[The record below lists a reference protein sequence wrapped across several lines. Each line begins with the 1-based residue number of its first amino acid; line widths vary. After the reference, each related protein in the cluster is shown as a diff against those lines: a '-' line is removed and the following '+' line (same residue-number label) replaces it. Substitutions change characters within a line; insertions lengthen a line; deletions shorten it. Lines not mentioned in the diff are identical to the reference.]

1 MNFKFYH
8 GTSSI
13 FLESIR
19 ERGLGGI
26 NPNIEYRNLDLLKFL
41 SDESEKY
48 LLDNEEYLKI
58 RNSAVAMAR
67 QTDLIMRTEPG
78 DNLVFNY
85 RHDGIYVSLTRERA
99 VIYACINGYGSEILA
114 YSIDMYLQL
123 KSKFQDYQLPN
134 ELNKFGIEKFI
145 NKKHKSIL
153 IEIEGLNETEL
164 ETEYGHDAK
173 ILLDKL
179 RIKIPNM
186 TPKEKFELLQY
197 ANFKLL
203 KPVPQDKM
211 RFFEIDFDSH
221 PRYRD
226 FVWTLTRI

>member
-1 MNFKFYH
+1 MDFKFYH

-19 ERGLGGI
+19 ECGLGGI

-41 SDESEKY
+41 SAESEKH

-58 RNSAVAMAR
+58 RNSVVAMAR
-67 QTDLIMRTEPG
+67 QTDLIIRTDTGE
-78 DNLVFNY
+78 DLVFNY

-114 YSIDMYLQL
+114 YSIDMYLKL
-123 KSKFQDYQLPN
+123 KNKFKNFQLPN
-134 ELNKFGIEKFI
+134 ELNRFGIEKFV

-153 IEIEGLNETEL
+153 IEIDGLNETEL
-164 ETEYGHDAK
+164 ETEYGDDAK

-186 TPKEKFELLQY
+186 SPKEKFELLQY

-203 KPVPQDKM
+203 TPVPIDKI
-211 RFFEIDFDSH
+211 RFFEIDFDGH
-221 PRYRD
+221 PGDRD
-226 FVWTLTRI
+226 FAWTLSRI